1 MTNRGSSNHGLIR
14 QGQSQASVEISLY
27 NRGENAFKPEVT
39 FQLKPYLHVKEM
51 LQRTWY
57 YTLKSTR
64 DTAFH
69 YTTMCKIF

>member
-27 NRGENAFKPEVT
+27 NRGENAFKPEVF

-51 LQRTWY
+51 CLVLHLNKYKRY
-57 YTLKSTR
+57 YFPWVAIIMSK
-64 DTAFH
+64 
-69 YTTMCKIF
+69 